1 LIHVGVIGCGKIAQR
16 HLAAYASFPDV
27 EVTVADIVPQGEEI
41 AHHHGARWCADPS
54 SLLEEP
60 GIVAVDVCTPTPSH
74 AHYIERGL
82 NAGHSVF
89 CEKPLARDL
98 AEALRIREI
107 VESAPGTLSVG
118 YLYRFHPAMA
128 FVREAVASGL
138 LGDVYAASFRL
149 GGRGSHKA
157 WKHLA
162 HTGGGACN
170 EMLVHMLDLA
180 LWMFGRPRDAQ
191 TLFSDT
197 LLQHREIEG
206 ELIEADAEDYVVL
219 KLDMESGA
227 AVFCQSDL
235 VTPGFMHAVEVQGT
249 NGSLFS
255 SILDAFPTTVFCKE
269 ARGGLSAGPSTHSF
283 EPVNLFAAE
292 LRTFIDGVINGSA
305 DTSLHQVSDSIR
317 LMSVMERSAA
327 ARRARVLAL

>member
-1 LIHVGVIGCGKIAQR
+1 MIHVGVIGCGKIARR

-27 EVTVADIVPQGEEI
+27 QVTVADIVPQGEQV
-41 AHHHGARWCADPS
+41 AGQHGARWCADPS
-54 SLLEEP
+54 SLIGDP
-60 GIVAVDVCTPTPSH
+60 GIAAIDVCTPTPSH
-74 AHYIERGL
+74 AEYIERAL
-82 NAGHSVF
+82 NAGQSVF

-98 AEALRIREI
+98 AEALHIREI
-107 VESAPGTLSVG
+107 AQSAPGTLSIG
-118 YLYRFHPAMA
+118 YLYRFHPAMS
-128 FVREAVASGL
+128 FVRETVESGA
-138 LGDVYAASFRL
+138 LGDVYSASFRL

-206 ELIEADAEDYVVL
+206 ELIEADAEDYVLL
-219 KLDMESGA
+219 KLDMQSGA
-227 AVFCQSDL
+227 TVFCQSDL
-235 VTPGFMHAVEVQGT
+235 ITSGFMHAVEVQGT

-269 ARGGLSAGPSTHSF
+269 PRSGFPAGQSTHAF
-283 EPVNLFAAE
+283 QGVNLFEAE
-292 LRTFIDGVINGSA
+292 LRTFLDGILSGRA
-305 DTSLHQVSDSIR
+305 ERALHQVSDSIR

-327 ARRARVLAL
+327 ARRARVLAA